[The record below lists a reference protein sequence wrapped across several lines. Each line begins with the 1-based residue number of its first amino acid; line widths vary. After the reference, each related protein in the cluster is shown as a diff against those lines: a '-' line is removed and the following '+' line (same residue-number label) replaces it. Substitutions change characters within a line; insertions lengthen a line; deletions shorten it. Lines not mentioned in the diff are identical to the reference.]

1 MQGLRVRKQRFCSSY
16 FFIVFL
22 FVTIIGGVIIVVFL
36 SIGVIIPGV
45 VDGNVIGYDGH
56 IAMMIKVDVMG

>member
-1 MQGLRVRKQRFCSSY
+1 MQGLRVRKQRFCSS

-36 SIGVIIPGV
+36 SIGVVIITGV
-45 VDGNVIGYDGH
+45 VGGNVIGYDGH